1 MLLSC
6 LESGLGDS
14 VREESGVNSGLE
26 AMRELQWVVHLKI
39 YIKRELKR
47 HERFLPVT
55 DSNLET
61 ISVNILKDLQI
72 SRRSI

>member
-1 MLLSC
+1 M
-6 LESGLGDS
+6 
-14 VREESGVNSGLE
+14 REESGVNSGLE